1 MESKEIKTGKLAR
14 TLAGTGIAASA
25 SLKHLGYLS
34 KKPFAADKQKLRD
47 EYQETLGRALF
58 HGLSQLRG
66 TALKASQVLSMES
79 DFIPERV
86 RKELEQSCYKVPP
99 INRAQMRKVFKEE
112 FGCSPKQ
119 LFSQF
124 DQEPF
129 AAASLGQVH
138 LAELENGRK
147 VAVKV
152 QYPGIKESI
161 DSDLKIIS
169 TLCTTLAAASSA
181 VPNRS
186 VLNTAFD
193 MIREQLLEEI
203 DYEREADNTRWFQEH
218 LIHPNI
224 TIPSV
229 IENLSR
235 MKIITFEFLNGLHVD
250 GWLAKQPTQE
260 ERNRIGQIIFDTFLF
275 TSFELKSIHADP
287 HMGNY
292 LFLENGD
299 IGLLD
304 FGCIKHLDHDFV
316 DKIRKLYSAL
326 VNSDIES
333 TITSYKSLNIL
344 AESIDTKTYLDE
356 IKPGLEGLQQWTVEP
371 FKVARYDF
379 GQLKVP
385 PKMTAQQQKKA
396 VPHFNGFKR
405 DQMYFDRN
413 FAGIFQLLK
422 KIGAV
427 VKTENSWIT

>member
-1 MESKEIKTGKLAR
+1 METKEIKTGKLAR

-25 SLKHLGYLS
+25 GFRHLGYLS

-47 EYQETLGRALF
+47 EYEETLGRALF

-99 INRAQMRKVFKEE
+99 INRAQMRKVFKDE

-119 LFSQF
+119 LFSGF
-124 DQEPF
+124 EQEPF

-138 LAELENGRK
+138 LAKLENEKK

-169 TLCTTLAAASSA
+169 TLCTTLAATNRS
-181 VPNRS
+181 VPNRN
-186 VLNTAFD
+186 VLDAAFD
-193 MIREQLLEEI
+193 TIREQLLEEI
-203 DYEREADNTRWFQEH
+203 DYEREANNTRWFQEH

-229 IENLSR
+229 ITGRSR
-235 MKIITFEFLNGLHVD
+235 MRVITFEFLQGQHVD
-250 GWLAKQPTQE
+250 SWLATHPTKE
-260 ERNRIGQIIFDTFLF
+260 ERNRVGQIIFDTFLY

-292 LFLENGD
+292 LFLDDGN

-304 FGCIKHLDHDFV
+304 FGCVKHLDHDFV
-316 DKIRKLYSAL
+316 DKIRRLYSAL
-326 VNSDIES
+326 VNSDVES
-333 TITSYKSLNIL
+333 TIASYKSLNIL
-344 AESIDTKTYLDE
+344 AESMDAKTYLDE

-371 FKVARYDF
+371 FKADNYDF

-396 VPHFNGFKR
+396 VPHFNGFTR

-427 VKTENSWIT
+427 VKTANSWIE